1 MNWLLKM
8 ISGNPLVS
16 LWAALA
22 VFGLG
27 VASGGG
33 AAWFVQGLRLTHAE
47 QEFTKFRQDTKEAGL
62 AAKENKLRIENEH
75 KDNLAK
81 VVNDNEEKLPK
92 IRSEAVANYLAAHP
106 ANVVRDKPR
115 ASSGSSGVRGDG
127 SGIKLDDGAGKECVP
142 DTAFIQD
149 AAEDASKVSAWIEY
163 CTLNHCPIS
172 EQPGYSQ

>member
-8 ISGNPLVS
+8 ITGNPLVL
-16 LWAALA
+16 LWLALA
-22 VFGLG
+22 VFGFG

-62 AAKENKLRIENEH
+62 AAKANKLRIENEH

-81 VVNDNEEKLPK
+81 VVNDNEDKLPK

-106 ANVVRDKPR
+106 ANVMRVKPR
-115 ASSGSSGVRGDG
+115 ENSGGSGV
-127 SGIKLDDGAGKECVP
+127 SGNGPGIRLDDGTGKECVP
-142 DTAFIQD
+142 DTVFIQD

-163 CTLNHCPIS
+163 CTLNHCPVS
-172 EQPGYSQ
+172 KQPGRSQ